1 LGGLDIPYL
10 PQINVRQLV
19 NCQLE
24 PSCTTT
30 GDMGRAVIDSAR
42 SFGTRPHFH
51 DGSAQTLLDLARFYE
66 KRFGRLRTNWT
77 W

>member
-1 LGGLDIPYL
+1 MGGLDIPYL

-19 NCQLE
+19 NCQPE

-30 GDMGRAVIDSAR
+30 GETLRGL
-42 SFGTRPHFH
+42 FGTRPHFH